1 MPTWSPTRPLDE
13 TWKAP
18 AGLPHHARAAEQDH
32 AAGSHERRL
41 ITIEQRRVC
50 ASVALRV
57 QPNSRRIY
65 AYLRWSDHGKTIERY
80 LGPVD
85 QQSRA
90 ENLKQAWQRAA
101 NPLADVTVVT

>member
-1 MPTWSPTRPLDE
+1 MPTWSPTRPLD
-13 TWKAP
+13 TAWKAP
-18 AGLPHHARAAEQDH
+18 SGLTRRDRASEQDY
-32 AAGSHERRL
+32 AAGGHERRL
-41 ITIEQRRVC
+41 IVVNERRVC

-57 QPNSRRIY
+57 QPNSRRVY

-90 ENLKQAWQRAA
+90 ENLKQAWRQASRR
-101 NPLADVTVVT
+101 P